1 MQSED
6 STYPASKIREL
17 EERITQKLKPDL
29 EKAIEQRR
37 VLQAQLQDYVDLERN
52 LQLLAQQVSKFSGHL
67 LNLLI

>member
-37 VLQAQLQDYVDLERN
+37 VLQAQLQDYVDLEQN
-52 LQLLAQQVSKFSGHL
+52 LQLLAQQVSKVSVHF